1 MVAEYEALWA
11 ALDIAPDAFIRTT
24 DEEHAVRGCVVCGV
38 WLGGLGGVR
47 TGKER
52 ETGRGRGINGW
63 IRRVEWNDLDDL
75 DDVRFHASMHEDG
88 RTLLEPSIPYTY
100 TLRFSNPHH
109 NTQYLSLSQ
118 DPLTPTSLLLT
129 QTNKHTSSHH
139 PDLLHTQIYRSTEAP
154 RRRTLRLHPPL
165 YFYLP
170 PSLP

>member
-38 WLGGLGGVR
+38 WLGGGGGGR

-52 ETGRGRGINGW
+52 ETGRGRGRGINGW

-88 RTLLEPSIPYTY
+88 RTDSRTQYTLHLYPTFLEPTPQHPVS
-100 TLRFSNPHH
+100 L
-109 NTQYLSLSQ
+109 YLKIHS
-118 DPLTPTSLLLT
+118 PLPPS
-129 QTNKHTSSHH
+129 SSHKQTHIQSSPRSTTH
-139 PDLLHTQIYRSTEAP
+139 PDLQIYGSP
-154 RRRTLRLHPPL
+154 PRRTLRLHPPL

>member
-52 ETGRGRGINGW
+52 ETGRGRGRGINGW

-88 RTLLEPSIPYTY
+88 RTLANPVYPTPIPYVSRTHTTTPSI
-100 TLRFSNPHH
+100 
-109 NTQYLSLSQ
+109 SLSQ
-118 DPLTPTSLLLT
+118 DPLTPPS
-129 QTNKHTSSHH
+129 SSHKQTHIQSSPRSTTH
-139 PDLLHTQIYRSTEAP
+139 PDLQIYGSP
-154 RRRTLRLHPPL
+154 PRRTLRLHPPL